1 MEFHFKKDPRSVLY
15 KHVKSDN
22 HKEEEIEVN
31 FNMKILKNFR
41 NPLSRQIDEG
51 LRIKNKKLETL
62 MNSKAEFHGSSIRRK
77 IFEQ

>member
-1 MEFHFKKDPRSVLY
+1 
-15 KHVKSDN
+15 
-22 HKEEEIEVN
+22 
-31 FNMKILKNFR
+31 MKILKKFR

-62 MNSKAEFHGSSIRRK
+62 MNSKAEFHGPSIRRK